1 MYLSIRLLPLE
12 LKPTH
17 YGKIHCR
24 FQLSRGKMIPILDL
38 IQKYNPA
45 VEILPVS
52 HPAFTRFG
60 RLLSGPI
67 EAACAY
73 ARAHAL
79 PGSGVVYEPAI
90 AGLEADTALMAWLT
104 DAVYGGMP
112 AQLGWC
118 YGRNTHLDGLEYHKG
133 NEVLIAVTDVVLL
146 VGHFDDLQ
154 WEPAPAYDSSQVRAF
169 YAPQGSVVE
178 FYSCCLHFAPIQVFA
193 KTGFCTLIALP
204 RGTNTDLETV
214 PPKTGESVL
223 LFARNKWL
231 VVHPAAHA
239 LVNSGA
245 YVGIQGENTRIAGV
259 DGD

>member
-1 MYLSIRLLPLE
+1 
-12 LKPTH
+12 
-17 YGKIHCR
+17 
-24 FQLSRGKMIPILDL
+24 MISTLDL
-38 IQKYNPA
+38 IHKYNPDLD
-45 VEILPVS
+45 ILPVS
-52 HPAFTRFG
+52 HPAFARFG
-60 RLLSGPI
+60 RLLNGPI

-73 ARAHAL
+73 ARAHVL

-90 AGLEADTALMAWLT
+90 AGLEADEALMAWLT

-118 YGRNTHLDGLEYHKG
+118 YGHNNRLDGLEYHKG

-154 WEPAPAYDSSQVRAF
+154 WEPAPAYDSSLVRAF

-178 FYSCCLHFAPIQVFA
+178 FYAGCLHFAPIQVSA

-204 RGTNTDLETV
+204 RGTNTSLETV
-214 PPKTGESVL
+214 PAKTGEAAL

-231 VVHPAAHA
+231 IVHPEAHE

-245 YVGIQGENTRIAGV
+245 YVGIKGENTSIAGV